1 MRTPRYIL
9 RASVIKYH
17 AFASSQ
23 TESGVFVQR
32 AIAVLDSGVG
42 GLTVVKEIMRQL
54 PGEPILYFGDTA
66 RAPYGPRPAH
76 EVIRF
81 TCEIVD
87 DLLRFRPKMI
97 VVACN
102 TATALALDE
111 IRKRS
116 PHPVV
121 GVIDP
126 GARAAA
132 GRTKSGVIGVIGTEG
147 TIRSGAYQAALRRLS
162 PRVRV
167 VQLACPEFVPLV
179 EAGKFDSPE
188 AYGVVARSLAPL
200 KGCGLDTLILGC
212 THYPFL
218 ARMISEFMGPEVAL
232 ISSAEEAGREVGAVL
247 RGSGL
252 AAASR
257 GPIMHRFFCSGD
269 PRKFREI
276 ARLWLGESCRR
287 TPTLWQVRAVG

>member
-1 MRTPRYIL
+1 IRCL
-9 RASVIKYH
+9 AVASR
-17 AFASSQ
+17 Q
-23 TESGVFVQR
+23 TQWDVFVER

-42 GLTVVKEIMRQL
+42 GLTVVKELMRHL
-54 PGEPILYFGDTA
+54 PGEPVLYFGDTA
-66 RAPYGPRPAH
+66 RAPYGPRPSH

-126 GARAAA
+126 GARASA

-188 AYGVVARSLAPL
+188 AYGV
-200 KGCGLDTLILGC
+200 
-212 THYPFL
+212 
-218 ARMISEFMGPEVAL
+218 
-232 ISSAEEAGREVGAVL
+232 
-247 RGSGL
+247 
-252 AAASR
+252 
-257 GPIMHRFFCSGD
+257 
-269 PRKFREI
+269 
-276 ARLWLGESCRR
+276 
-287 TPTLWQVRAVG
+287 